1 MMEASV
7 MEGMERVRVT
17 NISLT
22 SIIDLPRRPG
32 GDR

>member
-7 MEGMERVRVT
+7 MEGMEGVGVI
-17 NISLT
+17 NIFLT
-22 SIIDLPRRPG
+22 EVPRRPG